1 MRKLARG
8 ASSASRASIRV
19 LWKGHY
25 DMVRWQRGLWLFF
38 LPSFGLLALV
48 LLWPL
53 SYAVYLSF
61 FDYYLGSGER
71 TFIGLGNYVDLL
83 TEARLW
89 NSMRTTIIIA
99 FGSVAVEFLVGFA
112 LALALYRLHG
122 SAKVFSVL
130 LFLPHIV
137 TPVVAALFLKWM
149 LASNWGFVDATLLT
163 FNIEPPDW
171 LGDPVWAK
179 VSVILADA
187 WVFTPLV
194 MMVLYAALQ
203 GLDTSL
209 LEAAQIDGASSWNTL
224 RHVIVPALIPA
235 IIFVISIRLMDVFRF
250 FDLIYVL
257 TGGGPGTATETI
269 TIYTYQLGFR
279 MLEVGKASALGVIT
293 LIVVAMLLLTI
304 NRGLNKAYRGG
315 DR

>member
-1 MRKLARG
+1 
-8 ASSASRASIRV
+8 
-19 LWKGHY
+19 
-25 DMVRWQRGLWLFF
+25 MVRWQRGLWLFF
-38 LPSFGLLALV
+38 LPSFGLLAVV

-53 SYAVYLSF
+53 GYAIYLSF
-61 FDYYLGSGER
+61 FDYYLGSDAR
-71 TFIGLGNYVDLL
+71 TFIGLGNYADLL
-83 TEARLW
+83 SETRLW
-89 NSMRTTIIIA
+89 RSMWTTMLIA
-99 FGSVAVEFLVGFA
+99 FGSVGLEFVVGFA
-112 LALALYRLHG
+112 LALALYRLHR

-149 LASNWGFVDATLLT
+149 LASNWGFIDATLLT
-163 FNIEPPDW
+163 FNIEPQDW
-171 LGDPVWAK
+171 LGSPFWAK

-187 WVFTPLV
+187 WVFTPLI

-209 LEAAQIDGASSWNTL
+209 IEAAQIDGASNWRIL
-224 RHVIVPALIPA
+224 RHVIIPSLIPA
-235 IIFVISIRLMDVFRF
+235 IIFTISVRLMDVFRF
-250 FDLIYVL
+250 FDIIYVL

-269 TIYTYQLGFR
+269 TMYTYQLGFR

-293 LIVVAMLLLTI
+293 LVLVAALLLAI
-304 NRGLNKAYRGG
+304 NRTLNKTYRGG

>member
-1 MRKLARG
+1 
-8 ASSASRASIRV
+8 
-19 LWKGHY
+19 
-25 DMVRWQRGLWLFF
+25 MVRWQRGLWLFF
-38 LPSFGLLALV
+38 VPSFGLLALV

-53 SYAVYLSF
+53 GYSIYLSF
-61 FDYYLGSGER
+61 FDYYLGSATR
-71 TFIGLGNYVDLL
+71 SFIGLGNYISLL

-89 NSMRTTIIIA
+89 YSMRTTMLIA
-99 FGSVAVEFLVGFA
+99 FGSVGLEFVVGFA
-112 LALALYRLHG
+112 LALALYRLNR

-149 LASNWGFVDATLLT
+149 LAANWGFLDATLLT
-163 FNIEPPDW
+163 FDITPPDW
-171 LGDPVWAK
+171 LGDPNWAK

-187 WVFTPLV
+187 WVFTPLI

-209 LEAAQIDGASSWNTL
+209 IEAAQIDGASNWRIL
-224 RHVIVPALIPA
+224 RHIIVPALIPA
-235 IIFVISIRLMDVFRF
+235 IIFTISVRLMDVFRF
-250 FDLIYVL
+250 FDIIYVL

-269 TIYTYQLGFR
+269 TMYTYQLGFR

-293 LIVVAMLLLTI
+293 LVIVASLLLTI
-304 NRGLNKAYRGG
+304 NRLLNSIYRGG

>member
-1 MRKLARG
+1 M
-8 ASSASRASIRV
+8 AS
-19 LWKGHY
+19 
-25 DMVRWQRGLWLFF
+25 WQRGLWLFF
-38 LPSFGLLALV
+38 LPSFGLLAVV

-53 SYAVYLSF
+53 GYAIFLSF

-71 TFIGLGNYVDLL
+71 TFVGFANYIDLL

-89 NSMRTTIIIA
+89 NSMWTTIIIA
-99 FGSVAVEFLVGFA
+99 FGSVAVEFVVGFA
-112 LALALYRLHG
+112 LALALYRLHS
-122 SAKVFSVL
+122 SAKIFSVL

-171 LGDPVWAK
+171 LGSPVWAK

-203 GLDTSL
+203 GLDTTL
-209 LEAAQIDGASSWNTL
+209 IEAAQIDGASSWNTL

-304 NRGLNKAYRGG
+304 NRSLNKAYRGG